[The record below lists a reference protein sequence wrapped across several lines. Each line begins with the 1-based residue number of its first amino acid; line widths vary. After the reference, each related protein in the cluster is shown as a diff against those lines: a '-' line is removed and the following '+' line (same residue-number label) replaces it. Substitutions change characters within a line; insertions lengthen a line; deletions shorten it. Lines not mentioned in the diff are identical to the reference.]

1 MPEPVSSPEQSS
13 PEQSSPEYSSP
24 EGSGPVITAGVKEA
38 QARFDAGMGADGDA
52 SPYPM
57 LAELRSK
64 APVHPGWP
72 EMSIFENP
80 PDGPQ
85 TFAAY
90 SFDAVKAVFTD
101 NRTFSTRC
109 YEAIVRPLQ
118 GPTILETQEPE
129 HQTYRRLHEFAFARS
144 SMRRWEAEL
153 VWPLVERTVDRIRDA
168 GRADLVEEVFMPI
181 PVRVIAAL
189 LGLPEADVPEFHR
202 LAIDLLGFH
211 ADMDTALK
219 ASAELRDYFVGIL
232 AERRRSPRD
241 DMVSKLAHAEVD
253 GVRMSDE
260 QIYGFMRNLLP
271 AGAETT
277 SRSTA
282 SLAYGLLTHPDQL
295 TAVKADRDLLP
306 QAIEE
311 GIRWE
316 TPLLN
321 FMREVTEDIEF
332 FGVQIPAGS
341 TIAVNLGSANHD
353 ETRWERPEEFD
364 IFRERKPHI
373 GFGHGAHVCLGM
385 HLARLESTVIFNT
398 LLDTLLDRLPGLRLH
413 PDAAAPYVAGMY
425 FRSPPYLH
433 VVWD

>member
-1 MPEPVSSPEQSS
+1 
-13 PEQSSPEYSSP
+13 
-24 EGSGPVITAGVKEA
+24 
-38 QARFDAGMGADGDA
+38 
-52 SPYPM
+52 M
-57 LAELRSK
+57 LAELRAT
-64 APVHPGWP
+64 APVHYGWP
-72 EMSIFENP
+72 EMGIPPSPEGAQQIFSAY
-80 PDGPQ
+80 
-85 TFAAY
+85 TFV
-90 SFDAVKAVFTD
+90 AVKAVFTD
-101 NRTFSTRC
+101 NKTFSTKC

-118 GPTILETQEPE
+118 GPTILEMQEPE
-129 HQTYRRLHEFAFARS
+129 HAVYRKLHEFAFARA

-153 VWPLVERTVDRIRDA
+153 VRPLVERTVDRIRD
-168 GRADLVEEVFMPI
+168 RRSADLVEEVFMPI

-189 LGLPEADVPEFHR
+189 IGLPESDVPEFHR

-211 ADMDTALK
+211 SDMDAALK
-219 ASAELRDYFVGIL
+219 ASAQLKEYFVGIL
-232 AERRRSPRD
+232 ADRRREPRD
-241 DMVSKLAHAEVD
+241 DMVTVLAGVDID

-282 SLAYGLLTHPDQL
+282 SLALGLLTHPDQL
-295 TAVKADRDLLP
+295 SAVVSERSLLP

-321 FMREVTEDIEF
+321 FMRETTRDVEF

-341 TIAVNLGSANHD
+341 TVSMNLGSANHD
-353 ETRWERPEEFD
+353 AARWDRPEEFD
-364 IFRERKPHI
+364 VFRDRKPHI

-385 HLARLESTVIFNT
+385 HLARLESTLIFNT
-398 LLDTLLDRLPGLRLH
+398 LFDKLPGLRLD
-413 PDAAAPYVAGMY
+413 PDAPTPYVSGTF
-425 FRSPPYLH
+425 FRSPQHLR

>member
-118 GPTILETQEPE
+118 GPTILEMQEPE

-153 VWPLVERTVDRIRDA
+153 VRPLVERTVDRIRDA

-282 SLAYGLLTHPDQL
+282 SLAYGLFTHPDQL

-398 LLDTLLDRLPGLRLH
+398 LFDELPGLRLDS
-413 PDAAAPYVAGMY
+413 DAPAPCIAGMY
-425 FRSPPYLH
+425 FRSPPHLK